1 MSAWRGRRGADIA
14 QGAGLVVAGAIALA
28 PPLWMVL
35 ASFKTEKEIFSIPP
49 AWLFHPTIAHYVTV
63 FASMG
68 MGPALRNS
76 VITSI
81 AATVLAVALGT
92 PAGYGIARF
101 QFRFRRD
108 VWFWFLS
115 NFLVIPVVLV
125 VPYFLLARGFGLI
138 DSDVTLVV
146 IYQTFCIPL
155 VVWLTADQFRAIPAE
170 VAEAAT
176 IDGAG
181 EFTVFLRMMVPL
193 AVPGIVV
200 GAILSLIFSW
210 NELLYAMILTNTS
223 AARTAPVTALT
234 YLGGYTIPWGEVM
247 AAGTVIV
254 IPVVVFAMLVS
265 RYLVRGLTL
274 GAVR

>member
-1 MSAWRGRRGADIA
+1 MSAWRGKGRADAA
-14 QGAGLVVAGAIALA
+14 QAIGLVVVGIVALA

-35 ASFKTEKEIFSIPP
+35 SSLKSEAQIFSIPP
-49 AWLFHPTIAHYVTV
+49 VWLFHPTLDHYIKV
-63 FASMG
+63 FAAMG

-76 VITSI
+76 LITSV
-81 AATVLAVALGT
+81 AATALAVVLGT

-101 QFRFRRD
+101 DFRFRRD

-115 NFLVIPVVLV
+115 NFLVISVVLV
-125 VPYFLLARGFGLI
+125 VPYFLLARRLGMI
-138 DSDVTLVV
+138 DSDFTLVL

-155 VVWLTADQFRAIPAE
+155 VVWLTADQFRAIPVE
-170 VAEAAT
+170 VAEAAK

-181 EFTVFLRMMVPL
+181 EFTIFLRMMVPL

-200 GAILSLIFSW
+200 GAIFALIFSW
-210 NELLYAMILTNTS
+210 NDLLYAMILTNSS

-247 AAGTVIV
+247 AAGTMIV

-274 GAVR
+274 GAVK